1 MPSEGENVNQAGR
14 TVAASLP
21 RINFFHWALLNI
33 PPEQYEI
40 EEGSQS
46 SGITVKGKSGP
57 DAPQGLLHGIND
69 YTAWFAG
76 DESMAGDYYGYDGPC
91 PPWNDEIIHRY
102 IFTLYALPTAEL
114 SVSGELTGAN
124 IFNAL
129 NSSEI
134 LAKATLTGVYSLNP
148 DVTA

>member
-1 MPSEGENVNQAGR
+1 
-14 TVAASLP
+14 
-21 RINFFHWALLNI
+21 
-33 PPEQYEI
+33 
-40 EEGSQS
+40 
-46 SGITVKGKSGP
+46 
-57 DAPQGLLHGIND
+57 
-69 YTAWFAG
+69 
-76 DESMAGDYYGYDGPC
+76 MAGDYYGYDGPC